1 MGQTLR
7 VTDLLSTPGR
17 PAAPDDGTAPAAAAV
32 ALDDFR
38 PDWARLVDPADEPST
53 ADLARARAAAERL
66 LADHGVTYGAD
77 SPDGAA
83 HPWRLDPVPVVVDD
97 AEWTHLD
104 AALVQRAE
112 LLDAVLQDVYG
123 ARRLLT
129 DPLLPPTTVLSHPG
143 FLRQVDGLRM
153 PGGRELVLTA
163 TDLVRDASGGW
174 CAVADRTQAPS
185 GAAYAMEDRR
195 VVAQVLSG
203 VYRQA
208 SIQRLGP
215 FFHALRQALRDA
227 APRDADE
234 PRVVLLSSG
243 PGSETA
249 FDQAYLASML
259 GLPLV
264 EGTDLLVR
272 EGRVWMRGLDG
283 LERVDVVLRRVDA
296 EWCDPLDLRTGSR
309 LGVPGL
315 VRAVRAGT
323 VSVVNPLGS
332 SVLENP
338 ALLAYLP
345 RLARTVLDEDLL
357 LPSAPTWWCGDPTGL
372 QHVVTHL
379 ERLVVLPTVRG
390 SAVGTILGWTLSHRE
405 RAEVAARISAEP
417 WAWVGQEPV
426 GPAGPV
432 VDGTPVGVGSDL
444 PAADGVGPAD
454 LGPRAAVL
462 RTFAVAQRSS
472 YTVMA
477 GGLARV
483 ATGHVVSSATGAT
496 AKDVW
501 VLASPTPDTAPDAP
515 PDEVSADA
523 VVARIPAT
531 GISPRTAENL
541 YWMGRYAERAEDQ
554 ARVLRVV
561 ADRWDDFHRR
571 PASVGGRALAV
582 LLASLTP
589 AALSAER
596 AGGDTPGRAPA
607 GPPALRALALDPSV
621 AGTVA
626 RSVRRLA
633 GCAAAVRDQLST
645 DTFGPLARI
654 ERALQDERA
663 RSRGA
668 AASRASTSDATGAP
682 AGAVSPGAASG
693 GVAPEGA
700 DVDLRAVTAGLRP
713 ALDGVLEGLLAIAG
727 IAAEGLV
734 RDVGWRLLDAG
745 RRVERAQHLVESLQA
760 TLVEQRPATVDRL
773 VLESVLTTHE
783 SVITAR
789 RRYQSGARVPQVLE
803 LLLLDR
809 TNPRSLAY
817 QLDRLTEDLAAVP
830 VAHVPTDQRDHL
842 IGDVV
847 ALVEE
852 LDPQAA
858 AEVDA
863 DGRRVRLAET
873 LESMRWRLHAAA
885 DEIEKVHFVRPA
897 PSQAL
902 EDLWDSPA

>member
-1 MGQTLR
+1 M
-7 VTDLLSTPGR
+7 TDLLSTPAR
-17 PAAPDDGTAPAAAAV
+17 PSAPDDGPPPTPDA
-32 ALDDFR
+32 FR
-38 PDWARLVDPADEPST
+38 PDWARLVDPADEPHEREL
-53 ADLARARAAAERL
+53 AHARAEAERL
-66 LADHGVTYGAD
+66 LADHGVTYGTPGSDA
-77 SPDGAA
+77 GAR
-83 HPWRLDPVPVVVDD
+83 PWRLDPVPVVVDD
-97 AEWTHLD
+97 VEWAHLD

-129 DPLLPPTTVLSHPG
+129 DPLLPPSAVLGHPG
-143 FLRQVDGLRM
+143 FLRQLDGLRM

-163 TDLVRDASGGW
+163 TDLVRAADGTW

-195 VVAQVLSG
+195 VVAQVLAG

-227 APRDADE
+227 APREAEE
-234 PRVVLLSSG
+234 PRVALLSSG
-243 PGSETA
+243 AGGETA

-264 EGTDLLVR
+264 EGSDLLVR

-283 LERVDVVLRRVDA
+283 LEPVDVLLRRVDA
-296 EWCDPLDLRTGSR
+296 EWCDPLDLRAGSR

-332 SVLENP
+332 AVLENP

-345 RLARTVLDEDLL
+345 RLARTVLDQDLL
-357 LPSAPTWWCGDPTGL
+357 LPSAPTWWCGEATSL
-372 QHVVTHL
+372 QHVVAHL
-379 ERLVVLPTVRG
+379 DRLVVLPTARG
-390 SAVGTILGWTLSHRE
+390 PEHAAVPGWTLSHRE
-405 RAEVAARISAEP
+405 RADLAALIAAEP
-417 WAWVGQEPV
+417 WAWTAQEAV

-432 VDGTPVGVGSDL
+432 VDDAALAVGSDL
-444 PAADGVGPAD
+444 AGVADPPEVGRHGSAPASG
-454 LGPRAAVL
+454 GPRAAVL
-462 RTFAVAQRSS
+462 RAFAVAHRSS

-483 ATGHVVSSATGAT
+483 AAGHVVSSASGAV

-501 VLASPTPDTAPDAP
+501 VLAPAASDVTADTEDTT
-515 PDEVSADA
+515 ADA
-523 VVARIPAT
+523 VVGRVPAT
-531 GISPRTAENL
+531 GTSPRTAENL
-541 YWMGRYAERAEDQ
+541 WWMGRYAERAEDR

-589 AALSAER
+589 DALPEER
-596 AGGDTPGRAPA
+596 DDDAPVPVPA
-607 GPPALRALALDPSV
+607 GPPALRALALDPRP

-633 GCAAAVRDQLST
+633 ACAAAVRDQLST

-654 ERALQDERA
+654 ERALRDERW
-663 RSRGA
+663 RE
-668 AASRASTSDATGAP
+668 
-682 AGAVSPGAASG
+682 
-693 GVAPEGA
+693 PEDG
-700 DVDLRAVTAGLRP
+700 DDLRAVTAGLRP
-713 ALDGVLEGLLAIAG
+713 ALDQVLEGLLAVAG
-727 IAAEGLV
+727 ITAEGLV

-745 RRVERAQHLVESLQA
+745 RRVERAQHVVESLQA
-760 TLVEQRPATVDRL
+760 TLVDERSATVDRL
-773 VLESVLTTHE
+773 VLESVLTAHE

-803 LLLLDR
+803 LLVLDR

-817 QLDRLTEDLAAVP
+817 QLDRLADDLAAVP
-830 VAHVPTDQRDHL
+830 VPHASTDQRDHL
-842 IGDVV
+842 LGDVA

-852 LDPQAA
+852 LDPATAA
-858 AEVDA
+858 VVGA
-863 DGRRVRLAET
+863 DGRRERLAET
-873 LESMRWRLHAAA
+873 LESMRWRLRAAA
-885 DEIEKVHFVRPA
+885 DEIERVHFVRAA
-897 PSQAL
+897 PGQAL
-902 EDLWDSPA
+902 EGAWDA